1 MSGSA
6 HPDVAEQ
13 PQFIL
18 RYSEQYPTSSATST
32 ITTTAANQ
40 YQTGSALYLQVE
52 TLAANNNE
60 WGELSVS
67 HSFESNREVELVVYN
82 RQSGSSYDGAFPT
95 GSQALPADASI
106 TIISDIEIT

>member
-1 MSGSA
+1 
-6 HPDVAEQ
+6 
-13 PQFIL
+13 
-18 RYSEQYPTSSATST
+18 
-32 ITTTAANQ
+32 
-40 YQTGSALYLQVE
+40 LQVE